1 MNLAY
6 PLENDDKVII
16 DGVEYQ
22 LDMSFDNILR
32 LFDLLEDR
40 TINNVTKIE
49 VGLRM
54 LIDDT
59 LDDYD
64 IYQKAEIFTEIF
76 KQSIGVDN
84 KKKQLVD
91 LDGNPMPD
99 VSEDDKKVFD
109 LTQDAEYIY
118 ASFMHTYRID
128 LFEMQGKLHWKKFK
142 ALLNGLSED
151 SIFSRVVGI
160 RTAELPTGKGMAK
173 ERERLRKLK
182 RQYALDDE
190 DEEEY

>member
-6 PLENDDKVII
+6 PLDDT
-16 DGVEYQ
+16 VEINGKTYE
-22 LDMSFDNILR
+22 LDMSFNNILI
-32 LFDLLEDR
+32 LFDLLQDK
-40 TINNVTKIE
+40 TIDDVTKVKKGLFLLIE
-49 VGLRM
+49 DELEE
-54 LIDDT
+54 
-59 LDDYD
+59 YD
-64 IYQKAEIFTEIF
+64 IEERAKIFVEIF
-76 KQSIGVDN
+76 KNAVGES

-99 VSEDDKKVFD
+99 ISEDDKKAFD
-109 LTQDAEYIY
+109 LAQDAEYIY
-118 ASFMHTYRID
+118 ASFMHTYQID

-182 RQYALDDE
+182 QKFALEEDDE
-190 DEEEY
+190 DET

>member
-16 DGVEYQ
+16 DGLEYR

-40 TINNVTKIE
+40 TIDNVTKIE
-49 VGLRM
+49 IGLRM

-59 LDDYD
+59 LDNYD

-84 KKKQLVD
+84 KKRQLVD

-99 VSEDDKKVFD
+99 ISEDDKKAFD
-109 LTQDAEYIY
+109 LAQDAEYIY

-190 DEEEY
+190 DGEEY

>member
-6 PLENDDKVII
+6 PLVDTVEI
-16 DGVEYQ
+16 DGKTYE
-22 LDMSFDNILR
+22 LDMSFNNILI
-32 LFDLLEDR
+32 LFDLLQDK
-40 TINNVTKIE
+40 T
-49 VGLRM
+49 
-54 LIDDT
+54 IDDAT
-59 LDDYD
+59 KVKKGLFLLIEDELEEYD
-64 IYQKAEIFTEIF
+64 IEERAKIFVEIF
-76 KQSIGVDN
+76 KNAVGES

-99 VSEDDKKVFD
+99 ISEDDKKVFD
-109 LTQDAEYIY
+109 LAQDAEYIY
-118 ASFMHTYRID
+118 ASFMHTYQID

-182 RQYALDDE
+182 QKFALEEDDE
-190 DEEEY
+190 DET